1 MSDAGRASSKRAMG
15 SLTASSGTNIKE
27 GLHEATKVIDG
38 RRCKNVVSAV
48 ILLSDGQDNY
58 TLRSSSMAATDY
70 NALVPSSLARSDTGA
85 STPIHKFGFSVDHDS
100 AVMHIIA
107 EATGGTFSFIE
118 YIEAS
123 EILRY
128 SPLLG
133 HGAGR
138 ER

>member
-1 MSDAGRASSKRAMG
+1 
-15 SLTASSGTNIKE
+15 
-27 GLHEATKVIDG
+27 
-38 RRCKNVVSAV
+38 
-48 ILLSDGQDNY
+48 
-58 TLRSSSMAATDY
+58 MAATDY

-100 AVMHIIA
+100 AAMA
-107 EATGGTFSFIE
+107 EATGTFSFIE

-128 SPLLG
+128 SPLPG